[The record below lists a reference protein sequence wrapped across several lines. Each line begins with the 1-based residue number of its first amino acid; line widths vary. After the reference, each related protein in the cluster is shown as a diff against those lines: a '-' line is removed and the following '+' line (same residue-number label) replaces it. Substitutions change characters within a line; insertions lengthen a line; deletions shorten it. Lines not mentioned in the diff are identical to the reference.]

1 MGSSVGIS
9 KVKSYDLLIT
19 AIEEALMYD
28 VRIVVEKGL
37 ERPREVE
44 LAVLGNDEPMVSI
57 AGEITPDSKHEFYS
71 YESKYTDGGADLH
84 IPANISDEQ
93 LTELQ

>member
-1 MGSSVGIS
+1 
-9 KVKSYDLLIT
+9 
-19 AIEEALMYD
+19 
-28 VRIVVEKGL
+28 VVEKGL

-57 AGEITPDSKHEFYS
+57 AGEITPDIKHEFYS
-71 YESKYTDGGADLH
+71 YESKYTDGGADLQ